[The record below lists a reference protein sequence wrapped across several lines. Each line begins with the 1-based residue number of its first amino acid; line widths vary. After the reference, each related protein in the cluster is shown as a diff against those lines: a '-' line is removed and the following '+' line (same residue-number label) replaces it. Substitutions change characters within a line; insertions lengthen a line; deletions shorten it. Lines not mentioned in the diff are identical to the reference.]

1 MEEKLALV
9 RFNNVGKS
17 YFFSTDLDVHKGDK
31 VVVETCL
38 LYTSLHKIY
47 FLHIIY

>member
-31 VVVETCL
+31 VVVETIRGLICL
-38 LYTSLHKIY
+38 SLIKQKQ
-47 FLHIIY
+47 